1 MTNRERFCKQ
11 MMYLCFA
18 AGAVVLL
25 QGFAAQQQA
34 SAQSQPAQSQQLAYR
49 GSGRI
54 EIANQP

>member
-34 SAQSQPAQSQQLAYR
+34 SAQSQQVAYR

-54 EIANQP
+54 EIATQP